1 MNAQQIHAHRAVRAG
16 IASLVVLAS
25 VGRAQSASM
34 QGQPPITASDRA
46 AMAKAKADSVNR
58 PYTKPDID
66 FMRGM
71 IAHHAQALV
80 MAGWAQSHGAG
91 PSVQTLCNRIIN
103 AQKDEIKIMQT
114 WLRDRGQ
121 PAPEAKPVPMKMTMG
136 GMEHEMLMPGM
147 LTDAQLK
154 QLDAARGPEF
164 DALFLRLMIQ
174 HHRGAVSMVEDLLTH
189 DGAAQDELV
198 FKLTNDIHV
207 DQSTE
212 IARMQRMLTQIAVGR
227 SAP

>member
-1 MNAQQIHAHRAVRAG
+1 MQPNEIRRRFAVAAGVVAMAIHASPS
-16 IASLVVLAS
+16 I
-25 VGRAQSASM
+25 AQSPSM
-34 QGQPPITASDRA
+34 QGQPTASDRA
-46 AMAKAKADSVNR
+46 AMAKAKADSVDR

-71 IAHHAQALV
+71 ISHHAQALV
-80 MAGWAQSHGAG
+80 MAGWAPSHGAG
-91 PSVQTLCNRIIN
+91 ASVQTLCNRIIN
-103 AQKDEIKIMQT
+103 AQNDEINIMQT

-121 PAPEAKPVPMKMTMG
+121 PVPEAKPVPMKMMMD

-147 LTDAQLK
+147 LTDEQLK
-154 QLDAARGPEF
+154 LLDAARGPEF
-164 DALFLRLMIQ
+164 DKLFLRFMIQ
-174 HHRGAVSMVEDLLTH
+174 HHRGAVSMVEDLLAH

-207 DQSTE
+207 DQTTE
-212 IARMQRMLTQIAVGR
+212 IARMQRMLAQITLGI

>member
-1 MNAQQIHAHRAVRAG
+1 MKAIKIQRRLVAAVIGA
-16 IASLVVLAS
+16 IALRTSPGLGQGAS
-25 VGRAQSASM
+25 A
-34 QGQPPITASDRA
+34 QGQPTPSDRA
-46 AMAKAKADSVNR
+46 AMAKAKKDSVNR

-80 MAGWAQSHGAG
+80 MAGWARSHGAG
-91 PSVQTLCNRIIN
+91 PSVQTLCDRITN
-103 AQKDEIKIMQT
+103 AQRDDITIMQM

-121 PAPEAKPVPMKMTMG
+121 PVPEAKPVPMKMTMD

-147 LTDAQLK
+147 LTDEQLK
-154 QLDAARGPEF
+154 QLDASRGPEF
-164 DALFLRLMIQ
+164 DKLFLRFMIQ
-174 HHRGAVSMVEDLLTH
+174 HHQGAVSMVDDLLKH

-207 DQSTE
+207 DQTTE
-212 IARMQRMLTQIAVGR
+212 IARMRRMLTQIVTANN
-227 SAP
+227 P

>member
-1 MNAQQIHAHRAVRAG
+1 MTIFTYGRRLA
-16 IASLVVLAS
+16 VLA
-25 VGRAQSASM
+25 GAAAIAGPACGLAQGATM
-34 QGQPPITASDRA
+34 QGQPTPSDLA

-58 PYTKPDID
+58 PYTRVDID

-71 IAHHAQALV
+71 ISHHAQALV
-80 MAGWAQSHGAG
+80 MAGWAQSHGAE

-103 AQKDEIKIMQT
+103 AQKDEINIMQT

-121 PAPEAKPVPMKMTMG
+121 PVPDAKPVPMKMMMD

-147 LTDAQLK
+147 LSDDQLK
-154 QLDAARGPEF
+154 QLDAARGSEF
-164 DALFLRLMIQ
+164 DKLFLKGMIQ
-174 HHRGAVSMVEDLLTH
+174 HHKGAVSMVEDLLSH

-198 FKLTNDIHV
+198 FKLSGDIHV
-207 DQSTE
+207 DQITE
-212 IARMQRMLTQIAVGR
+212 IARMQRMLALITLTG

>member
-1 MNAQQIHAHRAVRAG
+1 MKGIKIQLRLVAAVIGA
-16 IASLVVLAS
+16 IALRTSPGL
-25 VGRAQSASM
+25 GQSASV
-34 QGQPPITASDRA
+34 QGQPTPSDRA
-46 AMAKAKADSVNR
+46 AMAKAKKDSVNR

-80 MAGWAQSHGAG
+80 MAGWARSHGAG
-91 PSVQTLCNRIIN
+91 PSVQTLCDRITN
-103 AQKDEIKIMQT
+103 AQKDEIHIMQM

-121 PAPEAKPVPMKMTMG
+121 PVPEAKPVPMKMTMD

-147 LTDAQLK
+147 LTDEQLK
-154 QLDAARGPEF
+154 QLDASRGPEF
-164 DALFLRLMIQ
+164 DKFFLRFMIQ
-174 HHRGAVSMVEDLLTH
+174 HHQGAVSMVDDLLKH

-207 DQSTE
+207 DQTTE
-212 IARMQRMLTQIAVGR
+212 IARMRRMLTQIVTGN
-227 SAP
+227 SP

>member
-1 MNAQQIHAHRAVRAG
+1 MPTRETRRLVTLIAG
-16 IASLVVLAS
+16 VAAIALRAS
-25 VGRAQSASM
+25 VAIAQGATM
-34 QGQPPITASDRA
+34 QGQPTPSDLA

-58 PYTKPDID
+58 PYTRPDID

-80 MAGWAQSHGAG
+80 MAGWAPSHDAG
-91 PSVQTLCNRIIN
+91 PSVQTLCSRIIN
-103 AQKDEIKIMQT
+103 AQKDEINIMQT

-121 PAPEAKPVPMKMTMG
+121 PVPEAKPVPMKMMMD

-147 LTDAQLK
+147 LSDEQLK
-154 QLDAARGPEF
+154 QLDASRGPDF
-164 DALFLRLMIQ
+164 DKLFLKDMIQ
-174 HHRGAVSMVEDLLTH
+174 HHQGAVSMVEDLLSH

-207 DQSTE
+207 DQTTE
-212 IARMQRMLTQIAVGR
+212 IARMQKMLALMTVGII
-227 SAP
+227 PP

>member
-1 MNAQQIHAHRAVRAG
+1 MNAYDVRRLFAAVAGSAAIAIHASAG
-16 IASLVVLAS
+16 T
-25 VGRAQSASM
+25 AQGASM
-34 QGQPPITASDRA
+34 QGQPTASDRA

-80 MAGWAQSHGAG
+80 MAGWARSHDAG
-91 PSVQTLCNRIIN
+91 VSVQTLCDRIIN
-103 AQKDEIKIMQT
+103 AQKDEINIMQT

-121 PAPEAKPVPMKMTMG
+121 PVPEAKPVPMKMMMN

-147 LTDAQLK
+147 LTDEQLQ
-154 QLDAARGPEF
+154 QLNAARGAEF

-207 DQSTE
+207 DQTTE
-212 IARMQRMLTQIAVGR
+212 IARMQRMLAQVTVGR

>member
-1 MNAQQIHAHRAVRAG
+1 MKAFKIQWRLVAG
-16 IASLVVLAS
+16 VIAAIALRTSPGL
-25 VGRAQSASM
+25 GQSASV
-34 QGQPPITASDRA
+34 QGQPTPSDRA
-46 AMAKAKADSVNR
+46 AMAKAKKDSVNR

-80 MAGWAQSHGAG
+80 MAGWARSHGAG
-91 PSVQTLCNRIIN
+91 PSVQTLCDRIIN
-103 AQKDEIKIMQT
+103 AQRDEITIMQM

-121 PAPEAKPVPMKMTMG
+121 PVPEAKPVPMKMTMG

-147 LTDAQLK
+147 LTDDQLR

-164 DALFLRLMIQ
+164 DKLFLRFMIQ
-174 HHRGAVSMVEDLLTH
+174 HHQGAVSMVDDLLKH

-207 DQSTE
+207 DQTTE
-212 IARMQRMLTQIAVGR
+212 IARMRRMLTQIVTGN
-227 SAP
+227 SP